1 MRARFIH
8 SIHDIPSS
16 LWNQLCGV
24 DYPFLRH
31 EFFTALEDSKSTT
44 RATGWEP
51 HHLLVEDESDGKE
64 DNKILLVMPLF
75 LKHHSYGEYVFDW
88 SWADAYQRHGEDYYP
103 KLLNAIPFTP
113 ATGPRWGL
121 IEAAKND
128 EALSHSIL
136 AFAFEAIEKEAKV
149 NNFSSSHY
157 LFTNKA
163 SDPYFKS
170 TSYSKRTG
178 CQYHWLNDDYSS
190 FEDFL
195 SRFNSRKRKN
205 LKKERQKVSE
215 QNIQLVI
222 KESSSITDEDW
233 QSFYLFYHM
242 TYFKRSGRQG
252 YLSESFFPLLT
263 TLLHEHLMMVQSVKE
278 GEVIAAALYFKDSR
292 TLYGRYWGCKEEYD
306 QLHFEACYYQG
317 IEYAI
322 KNKLQK
328 FDPGAQG
335 EHKIQRGF
343 TPTETYSYHWIN
355 HPQFNEA
362 IERFVRTEEKEIKE
376 YIKLASER
384 LPFKS
389 VDP

>member
-1 MRARFIH
+1 MPPMRARVIN
-8 SIHDIPSS
+8 SIHEIPSS
-16 LWNQLCGV
+16 TWNHLCGV

-31 EFFTALEDSKSTT
+31 EFFAALEDSKSTT

-51 HHLLVEDESDGKE
+51 HHLIIEDEDESKQGE
-64 DNKILLVMPLF
+64 TILLVMPLF

-121 IEAAKND
+121 IESAD
-128 EALSHSIL
+128 SYTALS
-136 AFAFEAIEKEAKV
+136 FAFESIEKEAKEK
-149 NNFSSSHY
+149 NLSSSHY
-157 LFTNKA
+157 LFTTKE
-163 SDPYFKS
+163 SDTYFKPM
-170 TSYSKRTG
+170 SYSKRTG
-178 CQYHWLNDDYSS
+178 CQYHWLNDDYSD
-190 FEDFL
+190 FDDFL

-205 LKKERQKVSE
+205 LKKERLKVAE
-215 QNIQLVI
+215 QNIDLVI
-222 KESSSITDEDW
+222 KESPLITDEDW
-233 QSFYLFYHM
+233 QKFYLFYHM

-252 YLSESFFPLLT
+252 YLSEAFFPLLT
-263 TLLHEHLMMVQSVKE
+263 ALLSEHLMMVQALKE
-278 GEVIAAALYFKDSR
+278 GEVIAAALYFKDSQ

-343 TPTETYSYHWIN
+343 TPTETYSHHWIN

-362 IERFVRTEEKEIKE
+362 IERFVRTEEKEIKD

-389 VDP
+389 LGP